1 MNFNQKTYV
10 FLFKNICFL
19 FFFSEKKFL
28 RFGKT
33 AGESDFCSRQGIRG
47 NFLKDNY
54 SIIKYFV
61 NLQINYTEQLKK
73 NKKQL

>member
-1 MNFNQKTYV
+1 MFFSSKTYV
-10 FLFKNICFL
+10 FY
-19 FFFSEKKFL
+19 FFFSEKKF
-28 RFGKT
+28 FMCVNTTVKQ
-33 AGESDFCSRQGIRG
+33 DFCRHQGIRG

-73 NKKQL
+73 NKKTIIILIGK